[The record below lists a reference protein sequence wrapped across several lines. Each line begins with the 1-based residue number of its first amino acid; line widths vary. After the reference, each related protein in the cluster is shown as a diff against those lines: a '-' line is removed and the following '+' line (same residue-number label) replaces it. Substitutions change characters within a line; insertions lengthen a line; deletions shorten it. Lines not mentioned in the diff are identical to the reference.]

1 MLFCNKLV
9 VFSSLNAV
17 LYVLRAVPEISYT
30 QSCAGVFGDG
40 SGCGGGRVAVHH
52 QMRPVCPKYPNHPIH
67 PSFLLCSRTND
78 NTPLNIIKR
87 TPKGCPVQFT
97 PELCSGVTTN
107 CLRQFEKCLR
117 ATLPINQLYQ
127 APIKDGRPDSN
138 VHRCKARRHP
148 LSSHTPQFHTVRIWR
163 PASWFDRTPTRT
175 NLLAI
180 LGYTVTR
187 TDDDDGPRVHVE
199 YLSVCNDQEIIE
211 PTEAVELRQSLVAH
225 LSQTDVGKITML
237 M

>member
-67 PSFLLCSRTND
+67 PSFLLCSRTN
-78 NTPLNIIKR
+78 NN
-87 TPKGCPVQFT
+87 
-97 PELCSGVTTN
+97 
-107 CLRQFEKCLR
+107 
-117 ATLPINQLYQ
+117 
-127 APIKDGRPDSN
+127 
-138 VHRCKARRHP
+138 KARRHP

-237 M
+237 MM

>member
-52 QMRPVCPKYPNHPIH
+52 QVRPICPKYPNHPNH
-67 PSFLLCSRTND
+67 PSF
-78 NTPLNIIKR
+78 I
-87 TPKGCPVQFT
+87 
-97 PELCSGVTTN
+97 
-107 CLRQFEKCLR
+107 
-117 ATLPINQLYQ
+117 
-127 APIKDGRPDSN
+127 
-138 VHRCKARRHP
+138 

>member
-1 MLFCNKLV
+1 MLFYNKLV

-17 LYVLRAVPEISYT
+17 HYVLRALPEMSYT
-30 QSCAGVFGDG
+30 QSCAGAFGDGSGPG

-52 QMRPVCPKYPNHPIH
+52 QMRPYHTSH
-67 PSFLLCSRTND
+67 
-78 NTPLNIIKR
+78 
-87 TPKGCPVQFT
+87 Q
-97 PELCSGVTTN
+97 
-107 CLRQFEKCLR
+107 Q
-117 ATLPINQLYQ
+117 
-127 APIKDGRPDSN
+127 
-138 VHRCKARRHP
+138 RRE
-148 LSSHTPQFHTVRIWR
+148 FHTVRIWR
-163 PASWFDRTPTRT
+163 PASWFDRTPTAQQLGTSSEGGRTMTDAPRGGVRELPASRATRT

-187 TDDDDGPRVHVE
+187 TDDDDDPRVHVE

-225 LSQTDVGKITML
+225 LSQTDVGIITML